1 MRTHGV
7 TWYVELKDPLSPTFA
22 GELAG
27 KASFASQGVF
37 RNNGRAHLRLV
48 YQRQRSTGSSITL
61 GEPLRKAL
69 IALREVIRHGRPRRI
84 HSALGR
90 GSHVVYTDADGRGGV
105 GGVLFRQGHARPLFF
120 RWRVPQS
127 WHARMKPRKT
137 QIEVYEAIA
146 TVVALYTFAPYVEGS
161 DLWLFVDNTG
171 AQAAITKGVGG
182 EDDVNAIAS
191 AFWTQAA
198 AEDLG
203 IWVERVDSESNPAD
217 VPSRD
222 TPDTPFGVTSCD
234 FLTELGAQ
242 QLQAVPPAMP
252 FFYA

>member
-1 MRTHGV
+1 M
-7 TWYVELKDPLSPTFA
+7 
-22 GELAG
+22 
-27 KASFASQGVF
+27 F

-48 YQRQRSTGSSITL
+48 YKRQRSTDSSIAL
-61 GEPLRKAL
+61 GEPLRKDL
-69 IALREVIRHGRPRRI
+69 IALREVIRQGRPRRI

-105 GGVLFRQGHARPLFF
+105 AGVLFRQGHARPLFF

-217 VPSRD
+217 LPSRD
-222 TPDTPFGVTSCD
+222 PPDTPFGVTSCD